1 MTENV
6 RALALLGVAS
16 IALACPAGEGPI
28 ETATDPSTG
37 AGTDTGAAAST
48 TNDEPTTTAGTTSA
62 TTADETAD
70 PAAGL
75 VVEAT
80 PASPRSGSST
90 QLTATLDGEPA
101 EVAWALVDG
110 PATAALTQ
118 DGVLSLPMTAGAWT
132 VRATLKSDPQVTDEA
147 VVVADFR
154 GGLAV
159 AGWGNDRDGRWQYNG
174 ADADGQGADLVANSK
189 NVFALIR
196 HTAPPHAILVSLVEA
211 TGAAQ
216 PGFGQ
221 GGMREFVGPGQVRID
236 PRHLGLGPDRMYV
249 SGNVVLDSVLAV
261 ADLES
266 GLASGAF
273 GLYDPGQRF
282 GFPAA
287 DPTGVYIGLDD
298 SGGTVGARHLLA
310 SGALDM
316 GWAGGGVEFAV
327 PAAWKTTWDP
337 GKESMT
343 LRDLA
348 VDDGGRLLALV
359 TSYDLDNTGRVGV
372 LLCFDAGG
380 DLDPAFGVGG
390 AVVWGLDDE
399 AGTSPVRM
407 TLAEDGDIVV
417 VGTHYGSWF
426 ARRFTGDG
434 DPVDAWGED
443 SYVTHE
449 YKRDIGMA
457 AQTAGVDAAI
467 MPGGYIVF
475 LVHIMHTEISGLVRF
490 TPEGEVDA
498 DFGDPEADGD
508 GWSLVTGTTPFRL
521 AAGLDGRVFSLGQY
535 YYGDEMVTQDEVWI
549 TARHSY

>member
-1 MTENV
+1 MT
-6 RALALLGVAS
+6 AA
-16 IALACPAGEGPI
+16 
-28 ETATDPSTG
+28 DPSTG
-37 AGTDTGAAAST
+37 AATDASG
-48 TNDEPTTTAGTTSA
+48 DIPTTSGDPTAATTSA
-62 TTADETAD
+62 TTADETGETAA

-75 VVEAT
+75 VVTASPE
-80 PASPRSGSST
+80 SPRSGSST

-101 EVAWALVDG
+101 AVEWALVDG
-110 PATAALTQ
+110 PATAGLTQ
-118 DGVLSLPMTAGAWT
+118 EGVLSLPMSAGTWT
-132 VRATLKSDPQVTDEA
+132 VRATLKSDPQVSDEA

-154 GGLAV
+154 GGLPV
-159 AGWGNDRDGRWQYNG
+159 PGWGNDRDGLWRYVETG
-174 ADADGQGADLVANSK
+174 SDDQGVDLVANAK
-189 NVFALIR
+189 NVFVLIR
-196 HTAPPHAILVSLVEA
+196 HTSPPHATLASLVEA
-211 TGAAQ
+211 TGAGQ

-221 GGMREFVGPGQVRID
+221 GGVREFKGPGETRID
-236 PRHLGLGPDRMYV
+236 PRHLGLAPDRMYV
-249 SGNVVLDSVLAV
+249 TGSVILDSVLAV

-266 GLASGAF
+266 GLASDAF
-273 GLYDPGQRF
+273 GLYDPGLSF

-316 GWAGGGVEFAV
+316 SWGGGNVDFVV
-327 PAAWKTTWDP
+327 PAAWKSTWDP
-337 GKESMT
+337 VKENLV

-348 VDDGGRLLALV
+348 VDAGGRVLALV

-372 LLCFDAGG
+372 LFCFDGDG
-380 DLDPAFGVGG
+380 DLDPAFGLAG

-399 AGTSPVRM
+399 AGTSPDRM
-407 TLAEDGDIVV
+407 TIGEDGDIVV

-434 DPVDAWGED
+434 DPVSEWGDD

-475 LVHIMHTEISGLVRF
+475 LVYIDHTEISGLVRY
-490 TPEGEVDA
+490 TPEGKLDA
-498 DFGDPEADGD
+498 DFGDPDADGD
-508 GWSLVTGTTPFRL
+508 GWSLVTQNAPVRI
-521 AAGLDGRVFSLGQY
+521 AAGLDGRVFALSQFHY
-535 YYGDEMVTQDEVWI
+535 SDDMVTEDEVWV
-549 TARHSY
+549 TALHSY